1 MRPPLPAAL
10 DGDSLALAA
19 GIAGGCLL
27 FAHGFALWRRERT
40 IEDTP
45 TARVR
50 SMALG
55 RVALQGKAV
64 PWVSDLLAPLSGVA
78 CCWYRYKVEEERRS
92 GRSQSWHT
100 VASGDSAAWAFYLED
115 ETGRVLVQPEGADFE
130 VSADLS
136 VTRPDLDG
144 SLGAR
149 LAVLGVDTTTLLG
162 LRRTLRV
169 TEWRLVQGD
178 PVYVLGVAQERP
190 SLAVER
196 RATLAERITALKHD
210 PAAMARL
217 DTDRDGQVSGDEWE
231 VARRALVSE
240 VTTAPADDRIVVGRA
255 PNGES
260 PFVISDRAE
269 PALARSLRW
278 RAWGSVVGGASLAL
292 GCLGLLL
299 ARYGLLGRNGRWGG

>member
-1 MRPPLPAAL
+1 MRPPIPAVL

-19 GIAGGCLL
+19 GIAGGCFL
-27 FAHGFALWRRERT
+27 FLHGFGVWRRERT
-40 IEDTP
+40 VEDTP

-64 PWVSDLLAPLSGVA
+64 PWASDLLAPLSGVP
-78 CCWYRYKVEEERRS
+78 CCWYRFKVEEERRS

-100 VASGDSAAWAFYLED
+100 IASGDSAAWGFYLED
-115 ETGRVLVQPEGADFE
+115 ETGRVLVQPEGAEF
-130 VSADLS
+130 VVKADLS

-144 SLGAR
+144 PLGAR

-190 SLAVER
+190 GLSAER
-196 RATLAERITALKHD
+196 RASLADRITALKHD
-210 PAAMARL
+210 PQAMARL
-217 DTDRDGQVSGDEWE
+217 DTDGDGQVSVEEWE
-231 VARRALVSE
+231 VARRALVSD
-240 VTTAPADDRIVVGRA
+240 VTSAPVEDRIAVARA
-255 PNGES
+255 PNRES

-269 PALARSLRW
+269 PALASSLRW
-278 RAWGSVVGGASLAL
+278 RAWGSVLGGAVLAL

-299 ARYGLLGRNGRWGG
+299 ARLGFLRRTG

>member
-1 MRPPLPAAL
+1 MRPPLHTALPAGL
-10 DGDSLALAA
+10 DVDSLALTA
-19 GIAGGCLL
+19 GIGAGCLL
-27 FAHGFALWRRERT
+27 FAGGFALWRRERT

-45 TARVR
+45 ASRVR

-64 PWVSDLLAPLSGVA
+64 PWVSDLLAPLSGVP

-92 GRSQSWHT
+92 GRSRAWHT
-100 VASGDSAAWAFYLED
+100 ISSGDSAAWAFYLED
-115 ETGRVLVQPEGADFE
+115 ETGRVLVQPEGAE
-130 VSADLS
+130 LEISADLS

-144 SLGAR
+144 PLGAR
-149 LAVLGVDTTTLLG
+149 LAVLGVDTTTLFG
-162 LRRTLRV
+162 LQRPLRV

-190 SLAVER
+190 SLSAER
-196 RATLAERITALKHD
+196 RATLAERISAVKHD
-210 PAAMARL
+210 PTAMARL
-217 DTDRDGQVSGDEWE
+217 DTDGDGRVSVEEWE
-231 VARRALVSE
+231 VARRAIVSE
-240 VTTAPADDRIVVGRA
+240 VTTAPADDRIVVARA

-260 PFVISDRAE
+260 PFVLADRPE

-278 RAWGSVVGGASLAL
+278 RALGAVLGGSALAL

-299 ARYGLLGRNGRWGG
+299 ARHGLLRRMG